1 MILSRPLILLACL
14 AAACAPAQ
22 AAPMS
27 GHTVAVCDDENEL
40 PPFTYYERQGQH
52 KTAVLSGFAVAVIG
66 DIFSR
71 RAVAF
76 SIDMKPWTRC
86 LAVSVLGKQYG
97 MIINMT
103 YSVAREKN
111 FLFSRPFYSAT
122 SYYYYSKSNHPLG
135 LSIHSPAD
143 LHSYRVCGIQGHNYE
158 GYGLAAGEVDQ
169 GAKNIDVVI
178 GKLKLGRCA
187 LFVEKDEIMNGFTLI
202 GKPYLADP
210 DIGKAPVPGLERTPF
225 YFGVSRRQPRAEE
238 LRKLVDEELLAMEA
252 SGKLADLW
260 SRASKPSSTAGISGG
275 RCRSAAAAD
284 CR

>member
-1 MILSRPLILLACL
+1 MIIIRTLMLLAGL
-14 AAACAPAQ
+14 AAAACVRAQGAPAH
-22 AAPMS
+22 A
-27 GHTVAVCDDENEL
+27 VAVCDDENEL
-40 PPFTYYERQGQH
+40 PPFTYYERRAQH
-52 KTAVLSGFAVAVIG
+52 KTALLSGFAVAVIN

-71 RAVAF
+71 RGVAF

-111 FLFSRPFYSAT
+111 FLFSRPFYNTT
-122 SYYYYSKSNHPLG
+122 SYYYYSKNNHPLG
-135 LSIHSPAD
+135 LSINSPAD

-158 GYGLAAGEVDQ
+158 GYGLVAGEVDQ
-169 GAKNIDVVI
+169 GARNIDIVI
-178 GKLKLGRCA
+178 SKVKLGRCA

-225 YFGVSRRQPRAEE
+225 YFGISRRQPRAEE

-252 SGKLADLW
+252 SGKLAELW
-260 SRASKPSSTAGISGG
+260 SRASKPSSAAGFSGG